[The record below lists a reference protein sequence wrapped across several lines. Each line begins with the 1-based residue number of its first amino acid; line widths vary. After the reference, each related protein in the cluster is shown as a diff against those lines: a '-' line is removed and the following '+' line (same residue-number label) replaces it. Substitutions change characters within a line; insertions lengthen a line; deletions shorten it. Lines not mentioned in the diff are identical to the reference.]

1 VSDIKCPTCGQPV
14 DAVEHNA
21 RARLSVIRETLG
33 CVPGQTEIAA
43 ASARMAEIDR
53 LRAELAVAKAER
65 DELFAVAVEWR
76 DIWNSPRDIDRIVT
90 TCGILDRTEAAVAK
104 ANPKPT

>member
-43 ASARMAEIDR
+43 TSARMAEIDR
-53 LRAELAVAKAER
+53 LRAELEQAKAELTALKEPPKVVVR
-65 DELFAVAVEWR
+65 PAFYVNPDDYPEE
-76 DIWNSPRDIDRIVT
+76 DMESP
-90 TCGILDRTEAAVAK
+90 
-104 ANPKPT
+104 